1 MRIGEKNTELHVGV
15 AYVLGSDDLVDLVIV
30 GGIEVL
36 QPALMPMEAVIRGG
50 GDANTQIVAPFL
62 ITEFETEIDA
72 LQAAKVN
79 GRGDEPPGTLC
90 ATIAIEFV
98 RCAAR
103 FVGLGDIPII
113 RADARE

>member
-1 MRIGEKNTELHVGV
+1 
-15 AYVLGSDDLVDLVIV
+15 
-30 GGIEVL
+30 
-36 QPALMPMEAVIRGG
+36 MPMGTVIRGG
-50 GDANTQIVAPFL
+50 GDTNTQIVAPFL
-62 ITEFETEIDA
+62 KTKFETEIDA

-79 GRGDEPPGTLC
+79 GGGDEPPNTLC

-98 RCAAR
+98 RRAAH

>member
-1 MRIGEKNTELHVGV
+1 MRIGEENAELHVGI
-15 AYVLGSDDLVDLVIV
+15 AHVLGADDLVDLIIV
-30 GGIEVL
+30 GGVEVL
-36 QPALMPMEAVIRGG
+36 RPALMPMVAVVRRG
-50 GDANTQIVAPFL
+50 GDADADVVAPFL
-62 ITEFETEIDA
+62 KTEFETEIDA

-79 GRGDEPPGTLC
+79 GRADEPPGTVC